1 MYARLTQLRPSHD
14 FRHCSARFPERSNLL
29 NPVSCQLT
37 LSTKPYAPLSRPDDS
52 VVHGMSHHDGWR
64 KVSVKLRASAAL
76 FRCSV
81 CCAGRGMKHSY
92 GVRD

>member
-1 MYARLTQLRPSHD
+1 
-14 FRHCSARFPERSNLL
+14 
-29 NPVSCQLT
+29 
-37 LSTKPYAPLSRPDDS
+37 
-52 VVHGMSHHDGWR
+52 MSHHDGWR